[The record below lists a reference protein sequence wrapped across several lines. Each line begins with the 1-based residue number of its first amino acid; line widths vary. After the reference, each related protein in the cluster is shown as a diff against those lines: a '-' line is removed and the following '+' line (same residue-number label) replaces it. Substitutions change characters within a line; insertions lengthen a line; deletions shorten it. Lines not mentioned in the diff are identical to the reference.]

1 MPEVFEKYLADETAR
16 CRIVESAHSF
26 VTRELTLE
34 RSVRRVLTL
43 AAERHPERMNA
54 SPLIINAALTGMVP
68 NKADNPNV
76 PITPEEIADDARR
89 CVDAG
94 AAIVHV
100 HARDDQGRPTY
111 KVDVYREIVA
121 AVRERCPDV
130 IVCAS
135 TSGRVFG
142 EFEQRAEVLD
152 LDGELKPGSPR

>member
-1 MPEVFEKYLADETAR
+1 
-16 CRIVESAHSF
+16 
-26 VTRELTLE
+26 
-34 RSVRRVLTL
+34 
-43 AAERHPERMNA
+43 MNA

-76 PITPEEIADDARR
+76 PITPRRSLTTRGDAWT
-89 CVDAG
+89 AG

-111 KVDVYREIVA
+111 KVDVYAIVA
-121 AVRERCPDV
+121 AARALPDV

-142 EFEQRAEVLD
+142 EFEQRADVLD
-152 LDGELKPGSPR
+152 LDGELKPASPR